1 LNYGE
6 KVKLNIEQNLDTQI
20 SKSLFP
26 LGQSQQQKKQT
37 FMAWMALP
45 KTEGRVQRKLKVM
58 KGSAIM
64 NVCEKHE
71 GESKFKLEPINTS
84 CMVIR

>member
-1 LNYGE
+1 
-6 KVKLNIEQNLDTQI
+6 
-20 SKSLFP
+20 
-26 LGQSQQQKKQT
+26 
-37 FMAWMALP
+37 MAWMALP
-45 KTEGRVQRKLKVM
+45 KTEGRVQRKLKAM

-71 GESKFKLEPINTS
+71 GESEFKLEPMNTS